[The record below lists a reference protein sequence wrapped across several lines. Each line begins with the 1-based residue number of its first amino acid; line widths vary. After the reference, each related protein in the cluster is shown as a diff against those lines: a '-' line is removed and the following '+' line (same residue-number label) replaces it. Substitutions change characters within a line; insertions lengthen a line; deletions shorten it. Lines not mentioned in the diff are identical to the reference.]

1 MLEINSNY
9 QFSNYSNY
17 LNNSLTPISLNGRQ
31 ITSITNEENYINI
44 PPLNTQD
51 EINNCTNQLSIT
63 NEIPIDIT
71 NFFSNNLQSTD
82 IRIGYIKEIDINI
95 EDEVEVDEVEIID
108 IEDVNQDV
116 FKEACED
123 LRAFPYKINNNG
135 SVEILGS
142 SKVKQ
147 VLENKQIRI
156 TNSNSS
162 IIVKNFTFTVVSD
175 LDMRHLNTI
184 MKVHLVYLTRQN
196 ELKNKESKEKKE
208 NPLEKS
214 DKDHSILTKEHHTK
228 KNHHQKNKEFFQLTI
243 GFKDNSL
250 STRPNTLHKQ
260 EQVNQ
265 IERLK
270 ESKLKEK
277 ITKKKKQA
285 LKEHKL
291 DILND
296 SIKSW
301 INHRAF

>member
-1 MLEINSNY
+1 
-9 QFSNYSNY
+9 
-17 LNNSLTPISLNGRQ
+17 
-31 ITSITNEENYINI
+31 
-44 PPLNTQD
+44 
-51 EINNCTNQLSIT
+51 
-63 NEIPIDIT
+63 
-71 NFFSNNLQSTD
+71 
-82 IRIGYIKEIDINI
+82 
-95 EDEVEVDEVEIID
+95 
-108 IEDVNQDV
+108 
-116 FKEACED
+116 